1 MFLLFF
7 ISLKGNVLFV
17 EVFQVNCPG
26 CFIYGIPEAVEMYKK
41 YYKDDLMVLGVAT
54 AFEDF

>member
-1 MFLLFF
+1 MLFF